1 MSDIIND
8 AQEAFE
14 DGLKVAAESTTFIG
28 AIETGNMP
36 IAITTGTALLSDVQ
50 SFIKDSVKIFNDG
63 KEIFEDAKAE
73 VNSPEF
79 KQFQTDLEGVKAK
92 GAKLF
97 DDIKNKKYGDIPD
110 DLAECVKKLK
120 DAVSEASELTT
131 DFVKNVL
138 GQDTVKSAEAV
149 ILPLIPDAGKVLD
162 SNAAKSAAELFKEM
176 LHPDKAK
183 MQSSAAQSATPNK
196 NTVKGPGV
204 RG

>member
-1 MSDIIND
+1 MSD
-8 AQEAFE
+8 E
-14 DGLKVAAESTTFIG
+14 
-28 AIETGNMP
+28 P
-36 IAITTGTALLSDVQ
+36 IWIYPN
-50 SFIKDSVKIFNDG
+50 IK
-63 KEIFEDAKAE
+63 
-73 VNSPEF
+73 
-79 KQFQTDLEGVKAK
+79 
-92 GAKLF
+92 

-204 RG
+204 RGWLLIFPIYNFSNSSNLYVKYCVNTRPLQ